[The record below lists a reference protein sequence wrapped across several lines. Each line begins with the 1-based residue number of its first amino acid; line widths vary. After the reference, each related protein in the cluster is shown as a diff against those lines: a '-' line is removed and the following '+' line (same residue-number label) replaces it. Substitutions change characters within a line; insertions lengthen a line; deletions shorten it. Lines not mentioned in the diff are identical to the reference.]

1 MQILGNGTTT
11 LTEHKKSI
19 FSIHAIGVFSKIHKL
34 FGLKL
39 KKKKKPKTGEL
50 RRDRWLIKY
59 IFFKTKQIIL
69 SINGETLKASKLQNS
84 KTGLSSFVIIITLW

>member
-39 KKKKKPKTGEL
+39 KKKKK
-50 RRDRWLIKY
+50 
-59 IFFKTKQIIL
+59 TKDWGVKKRQMTNKIYL
-69 SINGETLKASKLQNS
+69 FQNKANNS
-84 KTGLSSFVIIITLW
+84 EY